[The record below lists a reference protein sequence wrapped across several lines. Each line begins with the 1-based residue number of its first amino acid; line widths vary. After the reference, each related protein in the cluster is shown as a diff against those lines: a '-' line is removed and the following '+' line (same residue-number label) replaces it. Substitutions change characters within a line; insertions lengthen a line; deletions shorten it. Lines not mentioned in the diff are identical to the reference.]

1 MLEGGLENSGTGA
14 EETQKSFVGYKSN
27 IGNKYFNL
35 ETEAVATKP
44 AAAVPYYEQILSSW

>member
-1 MLEGGLENSGTGA
+1 MLEAGLENSGTGA

-44 AAAVPYYEQILSSW
+44 AAVPYYEQILSSW

>member
-1 MLEGGLENSGTGA
+1 MLEAGLENSGTGA

-35 ETEAVATKP
+35 ETDHSNKASSSST
-44 AAAVPYYEQILSSW
+44 IL

>member
-1 MLEGGLENSGTGA
+1 MLEAGLENSGTGA

-44 AAAVPYYEQILSSW
+44 TAAVPYYEQILSSW